1 MCSLLSFT
9 VICSVFCSVTDLLG
23 NKAIKF
29 KSRTFYVL
37 NATKNA
43 SFATKYR
50 TERRDLG
57 VS

>member
-1 MCSLLSFT
+1 
-9 VICSVFCSVTDLLG
+9 LG

-37 NATKNA
+37 NVRKNA

-50 TERRDLG
+50 TERRDLE
-57 VS
+57 VSPPPSKINRGICR